1 MENSE
6 KKTVSRKVIDREVIM
21 RKYHVHIKNFRNLK
35 DVKVTLSPLT
45 ILTGENGSGKSTLFK
60 ALLFLKHNHDH
71 EAAKKLKY
79 VIDDDINLGG
89 WEHIAN
95 DPKKP
100 ISIKITEETWGYDH
114 EVEEIYDIDNCPFE
128 LNPTEEYA
136 EKLQTGLWKLPD
148 NRVHQKYRP
157 FSIFLKPNKEIMEF
171 YPIKESKVKTNVLN
185 SRVESHS
192 FFYFNGMLENTE
204 IGLDDDKIKVKLKYF
219 HKGYDDESS
228 FYIHGNDYLDRS
240 EYHFV
245 IKEAKTDDKYSSDL
259 MGLLYKL
266 SIDRY
271 SHNEDVKVIEE
282 ISSRLSKPFFE
293 SKVLS
298 ADHEYSYASSLVAW
312 RISENNVTLF
322 KKYNYWMQQ
331 IFSKNKFID
340 IFFDSPFLIS
350 PVRTLPKTS
359 YIKEEMQESTYYN
372 SLNLFVEMA
381 NQMNISRITEFKY
394 SLKRLEFWLKDF
406 EIGTAIKIIETEDV
420 IKPMI
425 EIFNEKL
432 VPLNQISSGSIQ
444 LLPIIFFLCTNL
456 KRSKQFFIQQPEL
469 HLHPRLQS
477 NIVELMIDAINP
489 TLIDFWDEA
498 YDEVSEKYGEKEIF
512 GRNTLP
518 REYFPAPDL
527 IKEDRSFSGDT
538 VPTHLIIETH
548 SEHLL
553 KKLQVLV
560 SQGKTLQLWPE
571 GYCSGED
578 VKLKDA
584 LSIYYFAKDK
594 NGNTKAIEMELD
606 DNGFFKTE
614 TPKGFFDESLELNR
628 QLLLG
633 RN

>member
-136 EKLQTGLWKLPD
+136 EQIWKSFHNYYKVSNDNDLTLTLEGKKVPKTRKS
-148 NRVHQKYRP
+148 NRV
-157 FSIFLKPNKEIMEF
+157 
-171 YPIKESKVKTNVLN
+171 T
-185 SRVESHS
+185 
-192 FFYFNGMLENTE
+192 
-204 IGLDDDKIKVKLKYF
+204 KLK
-219 HKGYDDESS
+219 
-228 FYIHGNDYLDRS
+228 
-240 EYHFV
+240 
-245 IKEAKTDDKYSSDL
+245 AP
-259 MGLLYKL
+259 
-266 SIDRY
+266 SI
-271 SHNEDVKVIEE
+271 E
-282 ISSRLSKPFFE
+282 F
-293 SKVLS
+293 
-298 ADHEYSYASSLVAW
+298 
-312 RISENNVTLF
+312 
-322 KKYNYWMQQ
+322 
-331 IFSKNKFID
+331 IF
-340 IFFDSPFLIS
+340 
-350 PVRTLPKTS
+350 
-359 YIKEEMQESTYYN
+359 Q
-372 SLNLFVEMA
+372 
-381 NQMNISRITEFKY
+381 
-394 SLKRLEFWLKDF
+394 
-406 EIGTAIKIIETEDV
+406 
-420 IKPMI
+420 
-425 EIFNEKL
+425 NEKL
-432 VPLNQISSGSIQ
+432 ENLMVESSLDNVVFGIKLYNRPYPKTISQIESLYNSIEIINNYLSIEVLSENKQRSSLMNNMLLNLSLYEFLMHPDFDNNKNNDLINLVDTAYFKQNTFQKNSRFRKYLSFLIWNSLRESEKEHLIFMFTQLDSCFSTLNTFNSAISNIDAISTVREIPKSRYLQEEIKENTYYGIFDFLKRFENNEHIFEAEIIKYIFDRFQIWLLKFNLGRTIFISESNTLAKLKIRTIAGEDINLSEASSGTIQ
-444 LLPIIFFLCTNL
+444 LLPIIDKFIVNGL
-456 KRSKQFFIQQPEL
+456 KSRCLLVQQPEL

-477 NIVELMIDAINP
+477 LLIELMISTLSPELNPETPTDGGSNSGTSETKLSPRVTLGNRTFFNVFNDINKGKCFH
-489 TLIDFWDEA
+489 D
-498 YDEVSEKYGEKEIF
+498 Y
-512 GRNTLP
+512 
-518 REYFPAPDL
+518 
-527 IKEDRSFSGDT
+527 T

-571 GYCSGED
+571 GHCSGED

>member
-35 DVKVTLSPLT
+35 DMKVTLSPLT

-89 WEHIAN
+89 WEQIAN

-128 LNPTEEYA
+128 LNPTDEYA
-136 EKLQTGLWKLPD
+136 ERLWENGNWIATD
-148 NRVHQKYRP
+148 AE
-157 FSIFLKPNKEIMEF
+157 FESLKPISRGKLNVSKLRLHSNNREFVFQANRLALIKITTSNKRINF
-171 YPIKESKVKTNVLN
+171 NLGYYIAPYKKNIKKLDELLFPYSK
-185 SRVESHS
+185 
-192 FFYFNGMLENTE
+192 
-204 IGLDDDKIKVKLKYF
+204 
-219 HKGYDDESS
+219 
-228 FYIHGNDYLDRS
+228 
-240 EYHFV
+240 
-245 IKEAKTDDKYSSDL
+245 
-259 MGLLYKL
+259 
-266 SIDRY
+266 
-271 SHNEDVKVIEE
+271 
-282 ISSRLSKPFFE
+282 RLS
-293 SKVLS
+293 
-298 ADHEYSYASSLVAW
+298 Y
-312 RISENNVTLF
+312 IT
-322 KKYNYWMQQ
+322 
-331 IFSKNKFID
+331 ID
-340 IFFDSPFLIS
+340 
-350 PVRTLPKTS
+350 
-359 YIKEEMQESTYYN
+359 N
-372 SLNLFVEMA
+372 
-381 NQMNISRITEFKY
+381 
-394 SLKRLEFWLKDF
+394 
-406 EIGTAIKIIETEDV
+406 
-420 IKPMI
+420 
-425 EIFNEKL
+425 
-432 VPLNQISSGSIQ
+432 ISSGIQQLGEILLDCTKLFFSYRMFSMQKGKEEDGQNRTLTENFTIATLEGRQ
-444 LLPIIFFLCTNL
+444 LLEKSVFRKYLPLLIRTVLNNRTDLEYSSCLESLLEIFYEAENAFYPQLEDYLSLGTVRERPASRYFPEQIKPESYYGLFQYKQKFETFWELEDLVFNRYHNETFDRWLESFELGKSISVLETHDVVKLILRTDNDREVNLAESSSGALQSLPILFILCIN
-456 KRSKQFFIQQPEL
+456 QFNYRLFSIQQPEL
-469 HLHPRLQS
+469 HLHPRLHS
-477 NIVELMIDAINP
+477 LLVDFFVEQISPNKRLGAPVYEKINSLEDAMNN
-489 TLIDFWDEA
+489 
-498 YDEVSEKYGEKEIF
+498 VEKEIKLNGEKRLSF
-512 GRNTLP
+512 KKGQNL
-518 REYFPAPDL
+518 EYL
-527 IKEDRSFSGDT
+527 T
-538 VPTHLIIETH
+538 VPTHIIIETH

-594 NGNTKAIEMELD
+594 KGNTKAIEMELD

>member
-1 MENSE
+1 MENGE

-136 EKLQTGLWKLPD
+136 EKLNADIWRKPETKIPHMFRSFFDL
-148 NRVHQKYRP
+148 V
-157 FSIFLKPNKEIMEF
+157 KPNKNAMKF
-171 YPIKESKVKTNVLN
+171 YPVKENKTKIDILTSK
-185 SRVESHS
+185 SESHG
-192 FFYFNGMLENTE
+192 FQYLGGVLENIE
-204 IGLDDDKIKVKLKYF
+204 IGLDSEKINFTLKYF
-219 HKGYDDESS
+219 HKGYDAESTY
-228 FYIHGNDYLDRS
+228 YIQGSDFIDRS
-240 EYHFV
+240 EFYFV
-245 IKEAKTDDKYSSDL
+245 IVGANSEKGDSSE
-259 MGLLYKL
+259 LLDFFSRL
-266 SIDRY
+266 SMINY
-271 SHNEDVKVIEE
+271 GQNEDEE
-282 ISSRLSKPFFE
+282 IMGQIPFRFSKPFFE
-293 SKVLS
+293 SGILD
-298 ADHEYSYASSLVAW
+298 ADHEFSYAGPLVAW
-312 RISENNVTLF
+312 RLAEKNVTLF
-322 KKYNYWMQQ
+322 KKYNYFLAQ
-331 IFSKNKFID
+331 IFNNKFTN

-350 PVRTLPKTS
+350 PVRSFPKSS
-359 YIKEEMQESTYYN
+359 YIKEEIIESTYYN

-381 NQMNISRITEFKY
+381 NQMNIFSLTQFKY
-394 SLKRLEFWLKDF
+394 TIKRFEYWLKDF
-406 EIGTAIKIIETEDV
+406 EIGSMLKIIETDDV

-425 EIFNEKL
+425 ELFSNKM
-432 VPLNQISSGSIQ
+432 VPLNQISSGSLQ
-444 LLPIIFFLCTNL
+444 LLPILFFLCTNL
-456 KRSKQFFIQQPEL
+456 KRSKHFFIQQPEL

-477 NIVELMIDAINP
+477 KIVDLLIDALNP
-489 TLIDFWDEA
+489 TIIDFWDEA
-498 YDEVSEKYGEKEIF
+498 YNELAEKYNETDILD
-512 GRNTLP
+512 RVALQ
-518 REYFPAPDL
+518 RDYLPAPDL
-527 IKEDRSFSGDT
+527 IKEDSSFANYT

-560 SQGKTLQLWPE
+560 SQGKTLQLWPD
-571 GYCSGED
+571 GRYSGVD

-584 LSIYYFAKDK
+584 FSIYYFAKDK

>member
-136 EKLQTGLWKLPD
+136 EIVWKDSVSRNPGFPKEKKKYKLNRSFKRCNILSSKRTTKEYIYSENRLRNISVELEREKISFKFGYLYFTESKTGEFVVSTDDISASPYALGMMLLNTKYD
-148 NRVHQKYRP
+148 NSFDLSETLSTLASLVRSSISITYNPLSSP
-157 FSIFLKPNKEIMEF
+157 FSLEKGKSFGVF
-171 YPIKESKVKTNVLN
+171 Y
-185 SRVESHS
+185 
-192 FFYFNGMLENTE
+192 
-204 IGLDDDKIKVKLKYF
+204 
-219 HKGYDDESS
+219 
-228 FYIHGNDYLDRS
+228 
-240 EYHFV
+240 
-245 IKEAKTDDKYSSDL
+245 SDIL
-259 MGLLYKL
+259 
-266 SIDRY
+266 
-271 SHNEDVKVIEE
+271 
-282 ISSRLSKPFFE
+282 
-293 SKVLS
+293 
-298 ADHEYSYASSLVAW
+298 
-312 RISENNVTLF
+312 SENNILF
-322 KKYNYWMQQ
+322 NEPALLAWRLAGGDISKFWVLNDIFASIFQFRLLFDEPFKSSEMIDTVRTIPKKVYLKEDINEKTYYGILKRMLVGEEDLNEDDKLCLRLSQRRINYW
-331 IFSKNKFID
+331 
-340 IFFDSPFLIS
+340 
-350 PVRTLPKTS
+350 
-359 YIKEEMQESTYYN
+359 
-372 SLNLFVEMA
+372 
-381 NQMNISRITEFKY
+381 
-394 SLKRLEFWLKDF
+394 LKQL
-406 EIGTAIKIIETEDV
+406 EIGENLGHIETEDV
-420 IKPMI
+420 IK
-425 EIFNEKL
+425 FFLKQL
-432 VPLNQISSGSIQ
+432 DSRRVPLDEISSGALQI
-444 LLPIIFFLCTNL
+444 LPVIYHLCIFEKAKVN
-456 KRSKQFFIQQPEL
+456 FFIQQPEL

-477 NIVELMIDAINP
+477 KIIELFLDSLNPSVDGTEYVVIYDRQKDLCSISQLMSGNAGSDYNYNNSLNEKGVFIINFDP
-489 TLIDFWDEA
+489 
-498 YDEVSEKYGEKEIF
+498 
-512 GRNTLP
+512 
-518 REYFPAPDL
+518 
-527 IKEDRSFSGDT
+527 IKML
-538 VPTHLIIETH
+538 VVETH

-584 LSIYYFAKDK
+584 LSIYYLAKDK